1 MPRRRRNTE
10 RPILADPK
18 YGDQL
23 VAKLI
28 AVIMWD
34 GKKSTAEKIV
44 YSAFD
49 QIAKKI
55 GRNPVEI
62 FHQAVENLK
71 PQFEVRSR
79 RVGGATY
86 QVPMEVY
93 PRRQISLALRWLRDA
108 ARARQGERTMIMRL
122 AGEII
127 DAADKKGTA
136 YKKREDVHRMA
147 EANRAFAHYRW

>member
-55 GRNPVEI
+55 GR
-62 FHQAVENLK
+62 
-71 PQFEVRSR
+71 R
-79 RVGGATY
+79 
-86 QVPMEVY
+86 
-93 PRRQISLALRWLRDA
+93 
-108 ARARQGERTMIMRL
+108 
-122 AGEII
+122 
-127 DAADKKGTA
+127 
-136 YKKREDVHRMA
+136 
-147 EANRAFAHYRW
+147 